1 MSPTTRART
10 LSTAEERREDV
21 LSTAI
26 GAFAARGYFGT
37 TTVEVA
43 KRAGISQAYLY
54 RLFPDK
60 ESLFAAVTERCFEQF
75 RESLSEGAAGAP
87 GSSPEAVLSAMA
99 GAYTLLIRDQDL
111 LLVQLHAQCAAVSV
125 PEIRRAVQRGYARL
139 VEYTRSVSGG
149 SEAQVREFFAKGA
162 MCSVVVTMGA
172 EQVDAPWARTLVD
185 GPAGTD
191 GRAGPPDRRA
201 VTPAVSE

>member
-1 MSPTTRART
+1 MSPTTRPRT
-10 LSTAEERREDV
+10 LSTAEDRREDV

-60 ESLFAAVTERCFEQF
+60 ESLFAAVVERCFERF
-75 RESLSEGAAGAP
+75 RESLSEGAATAE

-99 GAYTLLIRDQDL
+99 GAYVLLIRDQEL

-125 PEIRRAVQRGYARL
+125 PEIRQAVQRGYARL
-139 VEYTRSVSGG
+139 VEYARSVSGG
-149 SEAQVREFFAKGA
+149 SQAQVQELFARGA
-162 MCSVVVTMGA
+162 LCNAVVTMGA
-172 EQVDAPWARTLVD
+172 EQVDAPWARTLS
-185 GPAGTD
+185 AGL
-191 GRAGPPDRRA
+191 RP
-201 VTPAVSE
+201 